1 MLIRTPDSIG
11 FGGACCSELILTRC
25 KNKSYS
31 LRACLDQYSDG
42 GRTYYD
48 SIKGIRTPAQFL
60 TALEEVMASDFT
72 MFSDYFTNYEI
83 LEKLYEHYPALAV
96 LAHRWDDLDR
106 DSEESI
112 QTFNLIAPLIEIS
125 KVNWPATFTSGN
137 TLAGILHHFALD
149 WFCRFGALPCGVHDI
164 MGQNIIFGR
173 CRENYRI
180 SASAFKKINIKLK
193 MAEE

>member
-1 MLIRTPDSIG
+1 MLERVMLIRTPDSIG
-11 FGGACCSELILTRC
+11 FGGACCSELIVTRR

-60 TALEEVMASDFT
+60 TALEEVMASDMT
-72 MFSDYFTNYEI
+72 MFSEYFTNYEI

-96 LAHRWDDLDR
+96 LVHRWDTLDR
-106 DSEESI
+106 HTEELI
-112 QTFNLIAPLIEIS
+112 QNFNLIAPLIEVS
-125 KVNWPATFTSGN
+125 KVNWPATFISGN

-149 WFCRFGALPCGVHDI
+149 WLSRFGALPCGVHDI
-164 MGQNIIFGR
+164 MGQKIVF
-173 CRENYRI
+173 CRYRRQGN
-180 SASAFKKINIKLK
+180 K
-193 MAEE
+193 EEKS